1 MPQIRTLCRI
11 KPTAEY
17 YPEFEASRNT
27 LYLRVPEVLRENWEN
42 SVRGKANV
50 SHEFNFDYIF
60 KNTATQEEVFEVAAK
75 EIIQAF
81 LNGYNGT
88 IFAYGQTG
96 TGKTFTV
103 EGSPKQYKLR
113 GLEPRS
119 LSMIYKELEKR
130 TDEDISVHI
139 SYLEIYKETGFDLLS
154 TGARTQSAV
163 TPFPKVSVMEGSQG
177 VWMVKNLSVHY
188 AATEDVAQNLLLQGQ
203 ANRRV
208 AATAVHDR
216 SSRSHAVFTIQL
228 SSKKS
233 DSDVVVKSKLHL
245 VDLAGSERVS
255 KTGAQGNLL
264 NEAKC
269 INLSLHFLES
279 VIIALQGDSGSND
292 NKGRVSSAGHQRGR
306 SKTRENGRPSTA
318 EGLSRTGP
326 RHVPYRNSLLTMVLR
341 DSLGGNCMTCMI
353 ATISLE
359 YRNLG
364 ETLSTCRF
372 AGRVACIAN
381 SVKFLRALTY
391 EKRRG

>member
-11 KPTAEY
+11 RPSAEY

-27 LYLRVPEVLRENWEN
+27 LYLRVPEVLRENWTEG
-42 SVRGKANV
+42 VRGKANV
-50 SHEFNFDYIF
+50 SHEFHFDYIF
-60 KNTATQEEVFEVAAK
+60 KNTATQEEVFDVAAK
-75 EIIQAF
+75 EIISGF
-81 LNGYNGT
+81 LSGYNGT

-119 LSMIYKELEKR
+119 ISLIYKELEKR
-130 TDEDISVHI
+130 TEEDISVHI
-139 SYLEIYKETGFDLLS
+139 SYLEIYQETGYDLLNP
-154 TGARTQSAV
+154 GARTQSAV
-163 TPFPKVSVMEGSQG
+163 TPFPRVSVMEGNQG

-188 AATEDVAQNLLLQGQ
+188 AATEEVAQNLLLQGQ

-208 AATAVHDR
+208 AATTVHDR

-228 SSKKS
+228 SAKRS

-255 KTGAQGNLL
+255 KTGVQGSLL

-269 INLSLHFLES
+269 INLSLHYLES
-279 VIIALQGDSGSND
+279 VIIALQGESTNN
-292 NKGRVSSAGHQRGR
+292 NKRGRISSAGQQRGR
-306 SKTRENGRPSTA
+306 SKTRDNGRPSTA
-318 EGLSRTGP
+318 EGLSRGP

-359 YRNLG
+359 YRNL
-364 ETLSTCRF
+364 
-372 AGRVACIAN
+372 
-381 SVKFLRALTY
+381 
-391 EKRRG
+391 